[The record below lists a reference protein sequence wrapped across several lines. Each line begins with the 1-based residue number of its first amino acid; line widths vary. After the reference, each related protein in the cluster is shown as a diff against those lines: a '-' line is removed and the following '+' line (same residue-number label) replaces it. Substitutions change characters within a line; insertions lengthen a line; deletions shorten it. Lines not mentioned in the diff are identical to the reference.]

1 LEVVMTTIVA
11 PEWFIKALDA
21 LRAGP
26 PGRTC

>member
-1 LEVVMTTIVA
+1 MTTIVA